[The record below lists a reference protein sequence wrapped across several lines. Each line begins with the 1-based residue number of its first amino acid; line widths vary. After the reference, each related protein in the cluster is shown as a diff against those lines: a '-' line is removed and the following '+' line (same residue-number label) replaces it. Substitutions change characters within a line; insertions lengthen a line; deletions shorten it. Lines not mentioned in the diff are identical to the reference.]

1 MWIKTVDLG
10 ETLNAALSG
19 AGASGLA
26 ASRAETPAEHFA
38 RGLARTQSGDMRGAD
53 ADFMVAAS
61 DATLAPA
68 ASLER
73 GFIRL
78 REMGGESEALK
89 SASGVIDSG
98 AKGVLRAR
106 ALHLAGFAEY
116 NRLNAP
122 AALDRLT
129 HAARAYE
136 EAKSR
141 EGAAQVHDTLG
152 SLQAMMGAV
161 ENALVS
167 YMRSYAEKTV
177 IGDRMGVAI
186 TLGNIGRLC
195 LQMGRLEDAEAF
207 LARDHELAIE
217 LSDARGQVRTLSDIA
232 RTRAAQGRHDEAAK
246 DLAEATAM
254 ARKAG
259 LHAQE
264 FLCLKDAA
272 LVALAR
278 KDRAAAKRFLDEA
291 EALIPKDGA
300 EYERLVLNGARAE
313 YLIDENPEEAARLLE
328 EVVAG
333 YRMFDM
339 PDFEIGSRLALAR
352 AYVKSG
358 KDTRAGTTIMLA
370 MKLCRGRGFARYFT
384 ELNEAMERLSLTEG
398 VLEESGVTVGDT
410 AAGTPEGYVL
420 RECLGAGAFGQVFR
434 AFDLSRGREVALKRL
449 SIDQVYDR
457 ASRDA
462 LLDQMRLEFE
472 AAARARHPGLVRI
485 YAMGRDASGSPY
497 VAQEFIPG
505 STLRAAIG
513 EEKIKGEAAIAR
525 TLSFICHALAA
536 LHEAGVVHRDLK
548 PENVML
554 REDGAPVL
562 VDFGISHVPGLKLKE
577 GASLPIGTRGYMA
590 PEQQAGGKP
599 DPRGDL
605 YAVGVMAFEMVNGER
620 PTPEI
625 LSNLPQKSG
634 WRLFGAK
641 SQGWETKMSGPLA
654 DLVRQLLA
662 QDENAR
668 LQSAAEAAH
677 RFEAIAAAAETARR

>member
-1 MWIKTVDLG
+1 MWIRTTDLG
-10 ETLNAALSG
+10 EKLNAALAADSP
-19 AGASGLA
+19 AMLA
-26 ASRAETPAEHFA
+26 AAKAETPAEHFA
-38 RGLARTQSGDMRGAD
+38 RAVARSQTGDMRGAD

-61 DATLAPA
+61 DQALEAA

-78 REMGGESEALK
+78 REMGGEADALRTA
-89 SASGVIDSG
+89 SAILDKG
-98 AKGVLRAR
+98 ATGTLRAR

-129 HAARAYE
+129 HAARAYAE
-136 EAKSR
+136 SASR
-141 EGAAQVHDTLG
+141 EGSAQVHDTLG

-167 YMRSYAEKTV
+167 YMRSYAEKTL

-186 TLGNIGRLC
+186 TMGNIGRLC

-207 LARDHELAIE
+207 LARDHELAVE
-217 LSDARGQVRTLSDIA
+217 LADARGQVRTLSDIA
-232 RTRAAQGRHDEAAK
+232 RTRAAAGRHAEAAA
-246 DLAEATAM
+246 DLATATAM

-278 KDRAAAKRFLDEA
+278 NDRPAAKAFLDDA
-291 EALIPKDGA
+291 AALIPKDGA

-313 YLIDENPEEAARLLE
+313 WLIEESPAEAAKLLE

-339 PDFEIGSRLALAR
+339 PDFEIGARLALAR

-358 KDTRAGTTIMLA
+358 KEARAGAAIMLA
-370 MKLCRGRGFARYFT
+370 MKLCRGRGFARYFA

-398 VLEESGVTVGDT
+398 VMEEAGVTVGDT
-410 AAGTPEGYVL
+410 ASGTPEGYVL

-505 STLRAAIG
+505 STLRAAMG
-513 EEKIKGEAAIAR
+513 EGAIKGEGASAR
-525 TLSFICHALAA
+525 TLAFICHALAA
-536 LHEAGVVHRDLK
+536 LHDTGVVHRDLK

-554 REDGAPVL
+554 REDGSPVL

-577 GASLPIGTRGYMA
+577 GASLPVGTRGYMA
-590 PEQQAGGKP
+590 PEQQAGGKA

-605 YAVGVMAFEMVNGER
+605 YAVGVMAFEMMNGDR

-625 LSNLPQKSG
+625 IANLPQKSG

-641 SQGWETKMSGPLA
+641 AQGWEGSMSGPYA

-662 QDENAR
+662 PNEDAR
-668 LQSAAEAAH
+668 LGSAAEAAH
-677 RFEAIAAAAETARR
+677 RFEAIATAAEAARR